1 MLPIKDELKH
11 RRFPIWTTIIIGIN
25 LAVFIYQFFNPE
37 GFGGFI
43 AQWGFTPARFFTF
56 YDWPT
61 IFSSMFMHANFLHI
75 AGNMLYLWIFG
86 DNVEDV
92 LGRVFFPVFYLLSGV
107 AAVFAH
113 LLLFPDSSIP
123 LVGASGAI
131 SGVLGAYLLFF
142 PRSRIVTFMF
152 YGGLV
157 VIPSFIYLLI
167 WIGLQFLN
175 AWLTSAQGGA
185 GVAYLAHAGGFLAG
199 FALGLPFWII
209 RRVMGLYPFSS
220 WKG

>member
-1 MLPIKDELKH
+1 MIPIMDEQRH
-11 RRFPIWTTIIIGIN
+11 RRFPIWTLILIGIN
-25 LAVFIYQFFNPE
+25 ILVFIYQFFNPT
-37 GFGGFI
+37 GFESFI
-43 AQWGFTPARFFTF
+43 LQWGFTPARFLAF

-61 IFSSMFMHANFLHI
+61 IFSSMFMHANLLHI

-92 LGRVFFPVFYLLSGV
+92 LGRVFYPLFYLLSGV

-113 LLLFPDSSIP
+113 TILFPDSNIP

-152 YGGLV
+152 YGGLA

-167 WIGLQFLN
+167 WIGFQFLN
-175 AWLTSAQGGA
+175 AWLTTAQGGA
-185 GVAYLAHAGGFLAG
+185 GVAYLAHAGGFIAG
-199 FALGLPFWII
+199 FVFALPFWII
-209 RRVMGLYPFSS
+209 RRAMGLYPFSS
-220 WKG
+220 WRS

>member
-1 MLPIKDELKH
+1 MIPIKDEQRH
-11 RRFPIWTTIIIGIN
+11 RRFPIWTVILIGIN
-25 LAVFIYQFFNPE
+25 IVVFIYQFFSPD
-37 GFGGFI
+37 GFDAFT
-43 AQWGFTPARFFTF
+43 AQWGFIPARFLTF

-61 IFSSMFMHANFLHI
+61 VFSSMFMHANLMHI

-92 LGRVFFPVFYLLSGV
+92 LGRGFFPVFYLLSGA

-113 LLLFPDSSIP
+113 TLLFPASNIP

-152 YGGLV
+152 YGGLA
-157 VIPSFIYLLI
+157 VIPSFAYLLI
-167 WIGLQFLN
+167 WIGFQFLN
-175 AWLTSAQGGA
+175 AWLTAAQGGA
-185 GVAYLAHAGGFLAG
+185 GVAYLAHAGGFIAG
-199 FALGLPFWII
+199 LVLCLPFWII
-209 RRVMGLYPFSS
+209 RRALGLYPFSR
-220 WKG
+220 WRG